1 MKKLLFVVIL
11 AAMCCGMTSC
21 ESKPQGTPLEGN
33 ENLLVFEKNG
43 LFSIKQADGTPIL
56 LGNFYETIQWD
67 NNMEIIIAKNGDQTT
82 LAWPDGHTILTDKIV
97 KIESAGEDFYRISL
111 ADNHVCLLAGPSAR
125 QNYKITGDGLWGKM
139 QEISIES
146 GFVFMKGDAGWG
158 VAKISPRE
166 GLAPTSYKSVYILKM
181 PKADAILIKDTKGGY
196 ALYDAKGTVGMEYK
210 LPPKKFQQLL
220 KKAKLP
226 DKPYGVVEVDFKL

>member
-146 GFVFMKGDAGWG
+146 GFVFMKRDAGWG
-158 VAKISPRE
+158 VARIDPRE
-166 GLAPTSYKSVYILKM
+166 GLAPTNYKSVYI
-181 PKADAILIKDTKGGY
+181 IKTKKDFIVMVEDNKGGR
-196 ALYDAKGTVGMEYK
+196 ALFGPRGTSGEEYRIPSKK
-210 LPPKKFQQLL
+210 LKKLL
-220 KKAKLP
+220 KKLP
-226 DKPYGVVEVDFKL
+226 DKPFGVVEADF